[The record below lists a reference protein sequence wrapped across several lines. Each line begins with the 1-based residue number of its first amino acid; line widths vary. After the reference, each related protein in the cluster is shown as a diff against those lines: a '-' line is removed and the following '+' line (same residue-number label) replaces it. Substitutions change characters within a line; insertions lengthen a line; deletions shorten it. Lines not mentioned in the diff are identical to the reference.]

1 MRGPPSARRGRPSAA
16 PSLDGPAAATPD
28 RLSTTS
34 VVFLVAVFVHLPLSF
49 NDAQTRSPGL
59 CEIDDLDSLLVWRD
73 RFWHVQI
80 EHARGSA
87 VNRSLANQLLYETVC
102 MIRVYYQIES

>member
-1 MRGPPSARRGRPSAA
+1 MRGHPSARRVRPSAA

-49 NDAQTRSPGL
+49 NDAQKRSSGL
-59 CEIDDLDSLLVWRD
+59 CATGDLDSLLERRD
-73 RFWHVQI
+73 LF
-80 EHARGSA
+80 
-87 VNRSLANQLLYETVC
+87 
-102 MIRVYYQIES
+102 